1 MNVPNTRGGI
11 ILKKFILI
19 FLVAALS
26 IALLGAEYA
35 VRIMKGG
42 EPVSEEFWIT
52 KEDIEQAFAATVA
65 NAASQGIALDPYFD
79 SYYVPSEI
87 GLKTMI
93 IPYIVDEKLID
104 YYAEENN
111 LLPSDEEVDAE
122 TDAMMETYTSNP
134 EILAQIEAI
143 YGSLEAFRSEM
154 RSYVFATLKS
164 ELVQESVAP
173 LNDGALAV
181 YFEEFKT
188 EIKTQ
193 FETIRAR
200 HILVSDE
207 ATATELMNRI
217 ESGEITFAEAALQFS
232 IDSSSAANGGELGSI
247 IRGQTVPEF
256 EEAILSAPIGE
267 LYGPVQSEFGYH
279 LIIVEERTE
288 IDSLED
294 IMNSPSYNDFVSGYQ
309 NDTYSRWI
317 ENYISQN
324 DFDYEILDSELL
336 FYKNYADAIATE
348 EAANEFFVEVAAK
361 IFGGESL
368 AEESAMDYAVFIELS
383 EMLGYT
389 DSPNYESAIRR
400 LFEIGEKR
408 GMIVQMMYELDSD
421 NPEVAATY
429 YNSLLEELESTF
441 MNQDLLQQ
449 QLSNYGQSFVDYVFS
464 TIEEIEVGLESMVD
478 REISGELKADILY
491 ILIRNNSLSL
501 ELDYSPEWIEEKLSK
516 RLSYF
521 ENLMEVDP
529 SEEAQAEIDSILSEL
544 EQLAAEKETQNAT
557 D

>member
-1 MNVPNTRGGI
+1 M
-11 ILKKFILI
+11 KKFILV
-19 FLVAALS
+19 FLVAVLS
-26 IALLGAEYA
+26 IALLGAEFA
-35 VRIMKGG
+35 VRITKAG

-52 KEDIEQAFAATVA
+52 KEDIQQAFEATIA

-134 EILAQIEAI
+134 EVLQQIEAI
-143 YGSLEAFRSEM
+143 YGSLEAFRLEM

-173 LNDGALAV
+173 LNDEALAV

-207 ATATELMNRI
+207 ATATDLMNRI
-217 ESGEITFAEAALQFS
+217 EGGEITFAEAALQYS
-232 IDSSSAANGGELGSI
+232 IDSGTAVNGGDLGSLQK
-247 IRGQTVPEF
+247 GQTVPEF
-256 EEAILSAPIGE
+256 EEAILSAPIGK
-267 LYGPVQSEFGYH
+267 LYGPVESEFGYH

-294 IMNSPSYNDFVSGYQ
+294 MMNSPSYNDFVAGYQ

-317 ENYISQN
+317 ENYIDQN

-336 FYKNYADAIATE
+336 FYKDYTDAIATE
-348 EAANEFFVEVAAK
+348 EAANEFFVEMAAK
-361 IFGGESL
+361 IFGEESL
-368 AEESAMDYAVFIELS
+368 AEESPLDYAVFIELS

-389 DSPNYESAIRR
+389 DSPNYETAIRR

-408 GMIVQMMYELDSD
+408 GMVVQMMYEIDSD
-421 NPEVAATY
+421 DPEVAATHY
-429 YNSLLEELESTF
+429 SSLLEELENTF

-464 TIEEIEVGLESMVD
+464 TIEEIEIGLESMVD
-478 REISGELKADILY
+478 REISSQLKANILY

-501 ELDYSPEWIEEKLSK
+501 DLDYSPDWIEEKLNK

-521 ENLMEVDP
+521 EKLMVIEP
-529 SEEAQAEIDSILSEL
+529 SEEAQAEIDSIVSEL
-544 EQLAAEKETQNAT
+544 EQLVSERETQNAT

>member
-1 MNVPNTRGGI
+1 M
-11 ILKKFILI
+11 KKFILV
-19 FLVAALS
+19 FLVAVLS
-26 IALLGAEYA
+26 IALLGAEFA
-35 VRIMKGG
+35 VRITKAG

-52 KEDIEQAFAATVA
+52 KEDIQQAFEATIA

-134 EILAQIEAI
+134 EVLQQIEAI
-143 YGSLEAFRSEM
+143 YGSLEAFRLEM

-173 LNDGALAV
+173 LNDEALAV

-207 ATATELMNRI
+207 ATATDLMNRI
-217 ESGEITFAEAALQFS
+217 EGGEITFAEAALQYS
-232 IDSSSAANGGELGSI
+232 IDSGTAVNGGDLGSLQK
-247 IRGQTVPEF
+247 GQTVPEF
-256 EEAILSAPIGE
+256 EEAILSAPIGK
-267 LYGPVQSEFGYH
+267 LYGPVESEFGYH

-294 IMNSPSYNDFVSGYQ
+294 MMNSPSYNDFVAGYQ

-317 ENYISQN
+317 ENYIDQN

-336 FYKNYADAIATE
+336 FYKDYTDAIATE
-348 EAANEFFVEVAAK
+348 EAANEFFVEMAAK
-361 IFGGESL
+361 IFGEESL
-368 AEESAMDYAVFIELS
+368 AEESPLDYAVFIELS

-389 DSPNYESAIRR
+389 DSPNYETAIRR

-408 GMIVQMMYELDSD
+408 GMVVQMMYEIDSD
-421 NPEVAATY
+421 DPEVAATHY
-429 YNSLLEELESTF
+429 SSLLEELENTF

-464 TIEEIEVGLESMVD
+464 TIEEIEIGLESMVD
-478 REISGELKADILY
+478 REISSELKANILY

-501 ELDYSPEWIEEKLSK
+501 DLDYSPDWIEEKLNK

-521 ENLMEVDP
+521 EKLMVIEP
-529 SEEAQAEIDSILSEL
+529 SEEAQAEIDSIVSEL
-544 EQLAAEKETQNAT
+544 EQLVSERETQNAT